1 MFLIFFLLGSLIG
14 AGIATYLIFQF
25 KLKKKVVLDE
35 HTANENKKIYQQNE
49 ILIEQLKDLENDY
62 QKLSFEKNKI
72 SSVIEELKEQS
83 QKASEALFEQSFNVA
98 NEKMSQAAEKLANEY
113 HLQEIFL
120 KEEYASL
127 MKDAVE
133 EFQKVMVDNTAKI
146 NEAKKTLAEFQEKA
160 AAAIEAAR
168 REEEKLLELDKYKII
183 ITPECLVEI
192 NRLREIAPYFKN
204 PRPIYKIIWE
214 GYYRNQFNE
223 MISRIIT
230 SNNTTGIY
238 KITNLKNQKTYIGQA
253 TDVNRR
259 LKEHVKAGLGID
271 TPNNKLYT
279 AMMSDGVENFTF
291 EFLEPCE
298 SKDLNERESYW
309 ISFYKSQEHGY
320 NMTKGNK

>member
-1 MFLIFFLLGSLIG
+1 
-14 AGIATYLIFQF
+14 
-25 KLKKKVVLDE
+25 
-35 HTANENKKIYQQNE
+35 
-49 ILIEQLKDLENDY
+49 
-62 QKLSFEKNKI
+62 
-72 SSVIEELKEQS
+72 
-83 QKASEALFEQSFNVA
+83 
-98 NEKMSQAAEKLANEY
+98 
-113 HLQEIFL
+113 
-120 KEEYASL
+120 